1 MNPAQLE
8 QIVDAVLYEGYIL
21 YPYRGTSKKNQRE
34 RFTFGRIYPESYSIV
49 QGGAEPCIMQTE
61 CLLTAGNEGAVT
73 TRVRFL
79 QPMLREIGELIE
91 PMAARTGAEPK
102 FRLVPELRAESQLF
116 QTWHEAV
123 ERRVEIPPLVL
134 NGNADVV
141 RSHNVPFAFPAVRHL
156 EPIVMANGEEVG
168 VMIRSQPAISGSV
181 EVSARR
187 LEAAAVKVTVR
198 ILNQTPM
205 TESELLGPEAVLER
219 TFASTHIILSI
230 QGGEFISAMD
240 PGDEFK
246 AAARSCN
253 NIGTWPVLVGDEGK
267 RERSTMLSS
276 PIILY
281 DYPKI
286 AAESAG
292 NLFDGTEIDEILSLR
307 LQTLTD
313 AEKFEMRHVDE
324 HARRLLQRTD
334 ALPGD
339 ALLKMHGTM
348 RKPEGGRPI
357 EFDDF
362 FGANTRLES
371 VTAAGVQLKAGDR
384 VRIRP
389 IARADVMDVALAGQ
403 TAIIEA
409 IEQDLEK
416 RVHLALVLENDPGKD
431 LGMLRQPGHRFFYGV
446 DEIEPLVEELT

>member
-1 MNPAQLE
+1 MIPAQLE

-21 YPYRGTSKKNQRE
+21 YPYRATSKKNCRE
-34 RFTFGRIYPESYSIV
+34 RFTFGRVYPESYSRA
-49 QGGAEPCIMQTE
+49 QGGAESCMMQTE
-61 CLLTAGNEGAVT
+61 CLLTVGNEGVLAAN
-73 TRVRFL
+73 VRFL
-79 QPMLREIGELIE
+79 QPMIREIGELNE
-91 PMAARTGAEPK
+91 PMSTWRGVEPK
-102 FRLVPELRAESQLF
+102 FRPVPELRVENQLF

-134 NGNADVV
+134 NAAPDVE
-141 RSHNVPFAFPAVRHL
+141 SSLNVPFAFPAARHF
-156 EPIVMANGEEVG
+156 EPIVKVNGEVVG
-168 VMIRSQPAISGSV
+168 VVIRSQPAINGSV
-181 EVSARR
+181 ELSARQ
-187 LEAAAVKVTVR
+187 LESGIIKVTVR

-205 TESELLGPEAVLER
+205 TDSELLNPESVLLR
-219 TFASTHIILSI
+219 TFASTHTILFV
-230 QGGEFISAMD
+230 QGGEFISSMD
-240 PGDEFK
+240 PGEEFK
-246 AAARSCN
+246 VAARNCK
-253 NIGTWPVLVGDEGK
+253 NIGTWPVLVGDESK
-267 RERSTMLSS
+267 RERGTMLSS

-307 LQTLTD
+307 LQSLTD
-313 AEKFEMRHVDE
+313 AEKFEIRHVDE
-324 HARRLLQRTD
+324 HARRLLERTD

-339 ALLKMHGTM
+339 ALLKMHGLM
-348 RKPEGGRPI
+348 KKSEAAPI

-362 FGANTRLES
+362 FGASTSLES
-371 VTAAGVQLKAGDR
+371 VTVAGVQLKKGER

-389 IARADVMDVALAGQ
+389 IARADVMDAALAGRI
-403 TAIIEA
+403 AIIEA

-431 LGMLRQPGHRFFYGV
+431 LGMMRQPGHRFFYGV

>member
-1 MNPAQLE
+1 MNPHLE

-21 YPYRGTSKKNQRE
+21 YPYRATSKKNRRE
-34 RFTFGRIYPESYSIV
+34 RFTFGRIYPESYSRA
-49 QGGAEPCIMQTE
+49 QHGAEPCMMQTE
-61 CLLTAGNEGAVT
+61 CLLSSGDEGVVTAS
-73 TRVRFL
+73 VRFL

-91 PMAARTGAEPK
+91 PMPQSNGLEPK
-102 FRLVPELRAESQLF
+102 FRLVPELRVENQLF

-123 ERRVEIPPLVL
+123 ERQVEIPALVL
-134 NGNADVV
+134 NRGQNNV
-141 RSHNVPFAFPAVRHL
+141 NVPFVFRETTNL
-156 EPIVMANGEEVG
+156 QPISKGNGEAVG
-168 VMIRSQPAISGSV
+168 VVIRSQPAIRGSV
-181 EVSARR
+181 EISSRQ
-187 LEAAAVKVTVR
+187 LEAGTIKVTVR
-198 ILNQTPM
+198 ILNQTAM
-205 TESELLGPEAVLER
+205 AESELLDPEAVLQR
-219 TFASTHIILSI
+219 TFASTHTILSI
-230 QGGEFISAMD
+230 QSGEFISAMD

-246 AAARSCN
+246 AAARSCK
-253 NIGTWPVLVGDEGK
+253 NIGTWPVLVGDESK

-324 HARRLLQRTD
+324 HARRLLERTD
-334 ALPGD
+334 ALTGD
-339 ALLKMHGTM
+339 AFLKMHGEM
-348 RKPEGGRPI
+348 RKSKGEGPI

-362 FGANTRLES
+362 FGAHTRLEI
-371 VTAAGVQLKAGDR
+371 VTVAGVQLKAGDR

-389 IARADVMDVALAGQ
+389 NARADVMDVALAGQ

-431 LGMLRQPGHRFFYGV
+431 LGMMRQPGHRFFYGV

>member
-1 MNPAQLE
+1 
-8 QIVDAVLYEGYIL
+8 
-21 YPYRGTSKKNQRE
+21 
-34 RFTFGRIYPESYSIV
+34 
-49 QGGAEPCIMQTE
+49 
-61 CLLTAGNEGAVT
+61 LLTAGDGGAVT
-73 TRVRFL
+73 ACVRFL

-91 PMAARTGAEPK
+91 PMAAGRGAEPK
-102 FRLVPELRAESQLF
+102 FCLVSELRAENQLF

-134 NGNADVV
+134 NRNAAVE
-141 RSHNVPFAFPAVRHL
+141 SSQNVPFAFPAVRNL
-156 EPIVMANGEEVG
+156 QPISAEYGEVVG
-168 VMIRSQPAISGSV
+168 VAIRTQPAISGSV
-181 EVSARR
+181 HVSARQ
-187 LEAAAVKVTVR
+187 LEGGTIKVTVR

-205 TESELLGPEAVLER
+205 TGSELLDPEAILQR
-219 TFASTHIILSI
+219 TFASTHTILSI
-230 QGGEFISAMD
+230 QSGEFISSMD
-240 PGDEFK
+240 PGDVFK
-246 AAARSCN
+246 AAARSCK

-286 AAESAG
+286 AAESSG

-313 AEKFEMRHVDE
+313 AEKFEMRNVDE
-324 HARRLLQRTD
+324 HARRLLERTD
-334 ALPGD
+334 ALQGD
-339 ALLKMHGTM
+339 ALLKMHGAM
-348 RKPEGGRPI
+348 RKSEGGRPI

-371 VTAAGVQLKAGDR
+371 VTVAGVHLKAGDR

-389 IARADVMDVALAGQ
+389 TARADVMDVALAGQ
-403 TAIIEA
+403 TALIEA